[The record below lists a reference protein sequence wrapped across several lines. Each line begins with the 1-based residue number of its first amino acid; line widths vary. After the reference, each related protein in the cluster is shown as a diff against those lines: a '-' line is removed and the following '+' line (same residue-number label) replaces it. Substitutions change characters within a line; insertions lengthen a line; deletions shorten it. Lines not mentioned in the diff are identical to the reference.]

1 LAETE
6 ARHDAA
12 LAASS
17 ASIAAMAAV
26 TGDFMAVMRAHA
38 SGEPPASAGGGRGGG
53 GAFAK
58 IATRAITTVAAY
70 SVSRS

>member
-1 LAETE
+1 
-6 ARHDAA
+6 
-12 LAASS
+12 
-17 ASIAAMAAV
+17 MAAV
-26 TGDFMAVMRAHA
+26 TGDFMAVMHAHA
-38 SGEPPASAGGGRGGG
+38 SGEPSASAGGGRGGG